1 MIRPEVPLRIEKFGR
16 ITHGVTYEHDV
27 VIDHGK
33 VRKRKKK
40 PSKEF
45 RDGDGVGR
53 LRARSRR

>member
-1 MIRPEVPLRIEKFGR
+1 MIRPEVPLRIEKFGP

-40 PSKEF
+40 PRRNFETAMGS
-45 RDGDGVGR
+45 GD
-53 LRARSRR
+53 